1 MRPRLSII
9 VAVARNGVIGKEN
22 TLPWH
27 IPEDFSW
34 FKKHT
39 YGHPVVMGRKTY
51 ESIGKPLAGRENII
65 ITRQQ
70 RYNVPGA
77 RVFNS
82 VDAALAALE
91 RERHDEIFIIGG
103 SQIFH
108 ETMDRADRLYLTEL
122 QRDFEGDTRLSPL
135 PIDRFRKVFEEQHGG
150 EIPFSFL
157 IYDRKDDHEQANRRD
172 VESG

>member
-9 VAVARNGVIGKEN
+9 VAVARNGVIGKRN

-39 YGHPVVMGRKTY
+39 FGHPVVMGRKTY
-51 ESIGKPLAGRENII
+51 ESIGKPLSGRENII
-65 ITRQQ
+65 ITRQK
-70 RYNVPGA
+70 RYDAPGT

-82 VDAALAALE
+82 LDEALAALG
-91 RERHDEIFIIGG
+91 REGHDEIFIIGG

-122 QRDFEGDTRLSPL
+122 HRDFEGDTRLSPL
-135 PIDRFRKVFEEQHGG
+135 PIDQFTKVFEERHGG
-150 EIPFSFL
+150 KVPFSFL
-157 IYDRKDDHEQANRRD
+157 IYDRKDADERRKR
-172 VESG
+172 VNGGSR